1 MTIKEQAIV
10 RSKFYTAIEDMVKST
25 MEYESEPF
33 KGGLLVSLGDGNY
46 VKINVAVANPD
57 KFSVEDVRREYAEIL
72 AARAERAEKA
82 RLKAEERAR
91 KERDKAEKAAE
102 KASE

>member
-10 RSKFYTAIEDMVKST
+10 RSNFYTAIENMVKDN
-25 MEYESEPF
+25 MGYETEPF
-33 KGGLLVSLGDGNY
+33 KGGLLVDIGDGNF
-46 VKINVAVANPD
+46 VKINVAVANPE
-57 KFSVEDVRREYAEIL
+57 KFSVETVRQEYAEIL

-91 KERDKAEKAAE
+91 KERDRAEKAAE
-102 KASE
+102 KVSE

>member
-10 RSKFYTAIEDMVKST
+10 RSNFYRAIEDMIEST
-25 MEYESEPF
+25 MGCETEPF
-33 KGGLLVSLGDGNY
+33 KGGLLVNLEDGNY

-57 KFSVEDVRREYAEIL
+57 KFSVEDARQEYAEIL
-72 AARAERAEKA
+72 AVRAERAEKA

-102 KASE
+102 NVGE